1 MECLNSLYAENV
13 LNLTQFKDQPNF
25 RDADAAM
32 LWYKRLGMH
41 TFKYP
46 SLHEWQVQLSVKIHL
61 KCQDVF
67 GIVATGAGKS
77 TLIHLPVVADM
88 ALGRKTISLVTIPSK
103 ALSIAHV
110 CQTLYYDMIMFPIPF
125 RCQVHGSMVYLQ

>member
-1 MECLNSLYAENV
+1 MLNDDIKLGYDDCA
-13 LNLTQFKDQPNF
+13 
-25 RDADAAM
+25 R

-61 KCQDVF
+61 KCQDIF

-88 ALGRKTISLVTIPSK
+88 ALGRKTISLVTIPQGHYQHQEMMSG
-103 ALSIAHV
+103 A
-110 CQTLYYDMIMFPIPF
+110 P
-125 RCQVHGSMVYLQ
+125 